1 VQGQRGVFA
10 TGKRFVKIGRALPD
24 FCRPEIFTG
33 NTL

>member
-10 TGKRFVKIGRALPD
+10 TGKRFVKIDQPLPD
-24 FCRPEIFTG
+24 FCRPEIFTD